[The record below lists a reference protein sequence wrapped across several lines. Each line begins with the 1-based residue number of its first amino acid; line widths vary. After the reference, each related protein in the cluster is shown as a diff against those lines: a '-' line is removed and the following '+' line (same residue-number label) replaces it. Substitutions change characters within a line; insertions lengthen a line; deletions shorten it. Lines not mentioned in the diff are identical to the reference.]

1 MKTLKNLPQLT
12 LLNLLRRRKTSLN
25 QLLTEFGI
33 STYDGLCT
41 WCHRLGVI
49 APSNDEFLRAF
60 PQTTSINNPMEG
72 MIVLEPVKVIEEQSG
87 HEVIEV
93 QQEVALVE
101 PEPIQKRPSRRK
113 KETTFNE

>member
-12 LLNLLRRRKTSLN
+12 LLNLLRRRKTTLS

-41 WCHRLGVI
+41 WCRRLGVI
-49 APSNDEFLRAF
+49 PPSNDEFLKAF

-72 MIVLEPVKVIEEQSG
+72 MIVLEPIKIIEEQSG
-87 HEVIEV
+87 CEVVEEQSESTLI
-93 QQEVALVE
+93 E
-101 PEPIQKRPSRRK
+101 PEPTQKRPSRRK